1 MVQMVPFPVG
11 GKLCIPAHPNPFL
24 LSAITS
30 RLSPFP
36 IVSFVTKEFASSP
49 KKSLCCSLYISKSHY
64 MPLPHCC
71 TNLLQLHPS
80 PGL

>member
-1 MVQMVPFPVG
+1 MVPFPVG

-49 KKSLCCSLYISKSHY
+49 KKK
-64 MPLPHCC
+64 PLLFPVYF
-71 TNLLQLHPS
+71 
-80 PGL
+80 